1 VSWSENDQV
10 FDQSG
15 ISILPTK
22 LPAAEII
29 TLPAT
34 ERLPMME
41 HSTAPAAAYR
51 TFLQLPVH

>member
-1 VSWSENDQV
+1 VLWGENDQV

-15 ISILPTK
+15 ISILRPK
-22 LPAAEII
+22 LPTAEII

-34 ERLPMME
+34 GRLPMME
-41 HSTAPAAAYR
+41 YPAATAATYR